1 MVKTDAK
8 PNPQRDSGTEQ
19 RILDAART
27 VFLKQGTAGARM
39 QEIAEV
45 AGVNKALLHYYFRSK
60 ARLAEAVFIDAARQL
75 LPAVIEVLAS
85 PAEIEE
91 KVARVVDLELSHL
104 SKAPFLPGYV
114 ISEMHHNPDRPRQ
127 LFESF
132 TGLAAREIRLRVLRT
147 LSAQIDER
155 IADGTMRPIK
165 AEQFVVNLLALC
177 VFPFAARPMVMLL
190 LDLDEQGFQRFIERR
205 RTELVSFFLGALRP

>member
-60 ARLAEAVFIDAARQL
+60 ARLAEAVFVEAARQL

-91 KVARVVDLELSHL
+91 KVERVVDIELSHL
-104 SKAPFLPGYV
+104 LKAPFLPGYL

-127 LFESF
+127 LIETF

-147 LSAQIDER
+147 LAAQIDER
-155 IADGTMRPIK
+155 VAAGTLRRVKP
-165 AEQFVVNLLALC
+165 EQFVVNLLALC

-190 LDLDEQGFQRFIERR
+190 LDLDEQGFQQFIARR

>member
-1 MVKTDAK
+1 MVKTGARLD
-8 PNPQRDSGTEQ
+8 PLDSGTEQ
-19 RILDAART
+19 RILDAARS
-27 VFLKQGTAGARM
+27 VFLRHGTAGARM

-60 ARLAEAVFIDAARQL
+60 ARLAEAVFVDAARQL

-91 KVARVVDLELSHL
+91 KVERVVELELSHL

-127 LFESF
+127 LIEAF
-132 TGLAAREIRLRVLRT
+132 TGLAAREVRLRVLRT
-147 LSAQIDER
+147 ISAQIDER
-155 IADGTMRPIK
+155 VAEGTLRPIK